1 MSETPAENRVTR
13 KQWVYCVLVSVGIF
27 ALNHYYALQYQRFYP
42 IVVWGAPMFAL
53 VGLAGIIY
61 PNLMSIPKTTIFLWL
76 IGLAIGVAAHYFLYG
91 F

>member
-1 MSETPAENRVTR
+1 
-13 KQWVYCVLVSVGIF
+13 
-27 ALNHYYALQYQRFYP
+27 
-42 IVVWGAPMFAL
+42 MFAL